1 MVRYASG
8 MSPRG
13 TLASVSARHP
23 LVGRAAQLA
32 RVDLPPRPR
41 QPALE
46 WVALAT
52 LIAIAAS
59 LLADAALVA
68 AGTTVF
74 PSTVGYDH
82 FRFDDYARL
91 TVIGVVIGC
100 AGWPVVTRITSAP
113 RWLFC
118 RLAVLIT
125 LVLFLPDAWLLVHH
139 QPVDAVAI
147 LMVMHVAVALITYT
161 VVVRMAP
168 ANGHRRDA
176 APYVR
181 TEEEG

>member
-1 MVRYASG
+1 MTSNLPAID
-8 MSPRG
+8 
-13 TLASVSARHP
+13 
-23 LVGRAAQLA
+23 RALKLA
-32 RVDLPPRPR
+32 RVDWSPSRR

-46 WVALAT
+46 WVVVAT

-68 AGTTVF
+68 AGTRLF
-74 PSTVGYDH
+74 PSTVGYEH
-82 FRFDDYARL
+82 FRFDDYAKL

-100 AGWPVVTRITSAP
+100 AGWPIVTRISSAP

-125 LVLFLPDAWLLVHH
+125 LVLFLPDAWLLLRH
-139 QPVDAVAI
+139 QPLDAVAV
-147 LMVMHVAVALITYT
+147 LMTMHAAVALITYH
-161 VVVRMAP
+161 VVIRAAP
-168 ANGHRRDA
+168 AKSRGRRGA

-181 TEEEG
+181 ADEEG